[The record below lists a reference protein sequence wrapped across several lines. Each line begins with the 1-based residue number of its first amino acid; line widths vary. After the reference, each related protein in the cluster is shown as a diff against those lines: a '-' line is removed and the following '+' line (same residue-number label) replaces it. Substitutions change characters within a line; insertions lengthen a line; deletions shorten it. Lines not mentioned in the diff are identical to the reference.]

1 MVLVGRITKDAVVNQ
16 LKNERQVINFTLA
29 INDYYKPKNGE
40 GRNIATYINCSY
52 WINPKLAE
60 RITKG
65 TLVEATGRIYVN
77 AYMGNDGEPKA
88 SLNCYVNSIKLHGNS
103 KLNNTAYT
111 VANNST
117 TEGALNAN
125 DITEPLEDLPF

>member
-16 LKNERQVINFTLA
+16 LKGERQVINFTLA
-29 INDYYKPKNGE
+29 INDYFKPKNGE
-40 GRNIATYINCSY
+40 GKNMATYINCSY
-52 WINPKLAE
+52 WMNAKLAE

-88 SLNCYVNSIKLHGNS
+88 SLNCHVNSIKIHS
-103 KLNNTAYT
+103 TAKAT
-111 VANNST
+111 KG

-125 DITEPLEDLPF
+125 DIIEPLEDLPF

>member
-16 LKNERQVINFTLA
+16 LKDERQVINFTLA

-40 GRNIATYINCSY
+40 GKNIATYINCSY
-52 WINPKLAE
+52 WMNAKLAD

-65 TLVEATGRIYVN
+65 TLIEATGRIYAN
-77 AYMGNDGEPKA
+77 AYIGNDGEPKA
-88 SLNCYVNSIKLHGNS
+88 SLNCHVNSIKLHSTS
-103 KLNNTAYT
+103 KATK
-111 VANNST
+111 T

-125 DITEPLEDLPF
+125 DITEPFEDLPF

>member
-16 LKNERQVINFTLA
+16 LKDERQVVNFTLA
-29 INDYYKPKNGE
+29 INDYYKPRNGE
-40 GRNIATYINCSY
+40 GKNIAAYINCSY
-52 WINPKLAE
+52 WMNAKLAE

-77 AYMGNDGEPKA
+77 AYIGNDGEPKA
-88 SLNCYVNSIKLHGNS
+88 SLNCHVNNIKIHS
-103 KLNNTAYT
+103 TAKT
-111 VANNST
+111 NKT

-125 DITEPLEDLPF
+125 ETTEPLEDLPF

>member
-29 INDYYKPKNGE
+29 INDYYKPKTGE
-40 GRNIATYINCSY
+40 AKNITTFINCSY
-52 WINPKLAE
+52 WLNPRLAE

-65 TLVEATGRIYVN
+65 TLVEATGRIYAN
-77 AYMGNDGEPKA
+77 AYIGNDGEPKA
-88 SLNCYVNSIKLHGNS
+88 SLNCHVNSIKLHGNP
-103 KLNNTAYT
+103 KLNNGAFTA
-111 VANNST
+111 ANTTT
-117 TEGALNAN
+117 TEGALSAN